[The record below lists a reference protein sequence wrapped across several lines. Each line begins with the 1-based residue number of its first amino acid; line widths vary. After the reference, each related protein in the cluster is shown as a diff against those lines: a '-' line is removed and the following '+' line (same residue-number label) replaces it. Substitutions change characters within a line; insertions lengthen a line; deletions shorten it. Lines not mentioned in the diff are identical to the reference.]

1 MTRWILPLAV
11 LCLCGATAAPA
22 KAQSAAGDPFFL
34 YYGYF
39 LPQQAFF
46 ASIPK
51 QEDNLRMMAVQR
63 QMTALTDRAGMN
75 DPIGGLGTYDPLRP
89 FGERGPSRMVR
100 TAPGGPVTTHI
111 NGAGPT
117 GFFNRT
123 NTHYPGRRIGQ
134 MTTRPGGAIPNP
146 AARYSPT
153 FDALGTTHRGMGGM
167 GGMGMGM
174 GGFQ

>member
-11 LCLCGATAAPA
+11 LWACGAAAAPA
-22 KAQSAAGDPFFL
+22 RAQLSNGDPFFL
-34 YYGYF
+34 YYGYY

-63 QMTALTDRAGMN
+63 QFTAMTDRAGLN
-75 DPIGGLGTYDPLRP
+75 EPGIGLGSYDPLRP
-89 FGERGPSRMVR
+89 FGERGASRLPK
-100 TAPGGPVTTHI
+100 TAPGGLVTTHT

-117 GFFNRT
+117 GYFNRT
-123 NTHYPGRRIGQ
+123 NTHYPGRRLGQ
-134 MTTRPGGAIPNP
+134 MTTRQGGVGSP
-146 AARYSPT
+146 ASALGPR
-153 FDALGTTHRGMGGM
+153 FDALGVSPRARGGGM